1 MEIIPDK
8 RKLVGLV
15 QQAHEGDICLPD
27 FQRDF
32 VWPPDQISDLLRS
45 ILRGYFIGS
54 LLLLRCDKNQPPFS
68 PALLRG
74 AKQKHVNPQPEL
86 LLLDG
91 QQRLTSLIYAMTAPN
106 LPLKGTK
113 LRRWFYVDLD
123 KLTSN
128 PDDDDI
134 VLERSVRDVGDW
146 NTPEAQFAQR
156 ILPCTVLLEP
166 DGFYKWRDKFEDW
179 LRSKHP
185 EQESLFRSTW

>member
-8 RKLVGLV
+8 RKLIGLV
-15 QQAHEGDICLPD
+15 QQAHEGSICLPD

-32 VWPPDQISDLLRS
+32 VWPPDQISDLIRS

-54 LLLLRCDKNQPPFS
+54 LLLLRCDKHQPPFS

-74 AKQKHVNPQPEL
+74 AKQNHVNPQPEL

-91 QQRLTSLIYAMTAPN
+91 QQRLTSLIYALTAPN
-106 LPLKGTK
+106 LPLKNTK
-113 LRRWFYVDLD
+113 LRRWFYIDLD

-146 NTPEAQFAQR
+146 NTPSAICPTHTAMHRPFGSRR
-156 ILPCTVLLEP
+156 IL
-166 DGFYKWRDKFEDW
+166 
-179 LRSKHP
+179 
-185 EQESLFRSTW
+185 QMA